1 MKVCS
6 QCGTANNDSAKF
18 CKGCGNNV
26 ESAQPV
32 AQPVQPVSQAQP
44 MAQPMQQQPVHMA
57 QPMFANSQPA
67 QQFASQPAQPQ
78 PTQPMQPAYQQ
89 PAQPMFVQQNP
100 QMTHPTQPAQP
111 MMQQAPA
118 MQGAPH
124 YTQPMNQINS
134 EQMVDFFH
142 WLLSA
147 IKKPSQSYLY
157 LACTLCLCL

>member
-26 ESAQPV
+26 EAAQPV

-44 MAQPMQQQPVHMA
+44 MAQPMQ
-57 QPMFANSQPA
+57 
-67 QQFASQPAQPQ
+67 
-78 PTQPMQPAYQQ
+78 PMQPVSQQ

-124 YTQPMNQINS
+124 YTQPTNQINS

-142 WLLSA
+142 WLISA
-147 IKKPSQSYLY
+147 IKKPSQQYHVI
-157 LACTLCLCL
+157 